1 MGNIKFYLVIL
12 LLVAGAGILG
22 YAAINSLRDPVYYV
36 NNQKL
41 ATVGDL
47 TSSSEDV
54 LPNANTSDTINTV
67 PTVSGTKANTSGTS
81 PNTTVTNPV
90 TTTTSG
96 TISNPATSA
105 TTPTT
110 NSSNADLIARLKKI
124 PAGTVLKQGDKNNNT
139 DYVKAVQEALNIAG
153 GAKLPTTGTGY
164 GNFGPGTESAVKAFQ
179 KANNISPQSGQVANQ
194 TLAKL
199 IEKLQ

>member
-81 PNTTVTNPV
+81 VNTSATNPV
-90 TTTTSG
+90 TSTTSG
-96 TISNPATSA
+96 TTSTTTTSTTTPAT
-105 TTPTT
+105 
-110 NSSNADLIARLKKI
+110 NGSNADLIARLKKI

-164 GNFGPGTESAVKAFQ
+164 GNFGPGTESAVKDFQ
-179 KANNISPQSGQVANQ
+179 KTNNISPQSGQVANQ

>member
-1 MGNIKFYLVIL
+1 MQYNGEHMGNIKFYLVIL

-47 TSSSEDV
+47 TSASGDA
-54 LPNANTSDTINTV
+54 LPNEN
-67 PTVSGTKANTSGTS
+67 PSGTIQVPLATSGTS
-81 PNTTVTNPV
+81 VNTSATNPV
-90 TTTTSG
+90 TSTTSG
-96 TISNPATSA
+96 TTSTTTTST

-124 PAGTVLKQGDKNNNT
+124 PTGTVLKQGDKNNNT

-164 GNFGPGTESAVKAFQ
+164 GNFGPGTESAVKDFQ
-179 KANNISPQSGQVANQ
+179 KTNNISPQSGQVANQ